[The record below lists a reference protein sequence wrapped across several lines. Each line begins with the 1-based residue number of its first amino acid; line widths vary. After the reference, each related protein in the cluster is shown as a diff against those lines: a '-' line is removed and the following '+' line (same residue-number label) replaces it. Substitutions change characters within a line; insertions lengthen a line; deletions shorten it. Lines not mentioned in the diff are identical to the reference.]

1 VNNISLSDSEKCA
14 AYSSQLTIWLIKPY
28 YPTTFRLEA
37 NSVTIRLIVFDIDGV
52 LTEGEAQPLDLPL
65 LDQLRQMNH
74 LARADATQPA
84 VTLCTGRPAP
94 YLEVM
99 LQAIDAHL
107 PGIFENGAGLY
118 VPETYR
124 FLPHPDISDITTMQ
138 RVQQRLAETL
148 VKSGLAYFQPGKIYT
163 LTLFATDPAATGKL
177 AEATA
182 VALGSLAEAV
192 ELVYSFSCLNILPRE
207 IHKGKGITFLADQ
220 VGIAPENMLGVGDS
234 DVDLPF
240 LQTVGYAAAPSNAN
254 TAVKQLAHYI
264 SPYPTSAGVRDILRH
279 FGLSVS

>member
-1 VNNISLSDSEKCA
+1 MG
-14 AYSSQLTIWLIKPY
+14 QPRPY
-28 YPTTFRLEA
+28 YPTTFCLER
-37 NSVTIRLIVFDIDGV
+37 NTVTIRLIVFDIDGV
-52 LTEGEAQPLDLPL
+52 LTAGEAQPLDLAL
-65 LDQLRQMNH
+65 LAQLREMNR
-74 LARADATQPA
+74 LARADTVRPA

-124 FLPHPDISDITTMQ
+124 FLPHPHLSDTAIMSRIQ
-138 RVQQRLAETL
+138 RRLGDTV
-148 VKSGLAYFQPGKIYT
+148 VKSGFAYFQPGKIYT
-163 LTLFATDPAATGKL
+163 LTLFPTDPDDTAKL
-177 AEATA
+177 ATA
-182 VALGSLAEAV
+182 AAAALGSLGEAV

-207 IHKGKGITFLADQ
+207 MDKGRGIAFLASQ

-240 LQTVGYAAAPSNAN
+240 LKRVGYAAAPSNAN
-254 TAVKQLAHYI
+254 ESVKQLVHYI
-264 SPYPTSAGVRDILRH
+264 SPYPTSDGVRDILRH
-279 FGLSVS
+279 FSLNAY